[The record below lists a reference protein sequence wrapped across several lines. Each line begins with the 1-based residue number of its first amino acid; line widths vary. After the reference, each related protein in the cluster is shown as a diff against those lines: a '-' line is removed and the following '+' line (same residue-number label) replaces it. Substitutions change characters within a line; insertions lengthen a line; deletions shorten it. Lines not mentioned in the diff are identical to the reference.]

1 MTPESFN
8 YLMCPIRT
16 FKEVVRHIDAYM
28 NFVFAAD
35 VKGNVLIALIDENDL
50 ENDEDVVY
58 TVHRDLVRE
67 LDWLD
72 EGDYAEGDYEEDCED
87 YEGDQ
92 LGELN
97 H

>member
-16 FKEVVRHIDAYM
+16 FKEVARYIDAYM

-50 ENDEDVVY
+50 END
-58 TVHRDLVRE
+58 
-67 LDWLD
+67 D
-72 EGDYAEGDYEEDCED
+72 ESM
-87 YEGDQ
+87 Q
-92 LGELN
+92 I
-97 H
+97 